1 MDNLKN
7 VIADTLFGPKCI
19 YIVLNQ
25 IPWNAEPLYCVKQ
38 TGLPDPTV
46 HSLDNPAAHLP
57 LKQTGS
63 PDPTV
68 LDMY

>member
-25 IPWNAEPLYCVKQ
+25 IPWNAEPLYCKYYTAAENANLQ
-38 TGLPDPTV
+38 TF
-46 HSLDNPAAHLP
+46 
-57 LKQTGS
+57 
-63 PDPTV
+63 
-68 LDMY
+68 